1 MTRRE
6 PATTFRDTAPA
17 VPTCPLC
24 KGERVREWTNAD
36 ADPSKPLRAMAE
48 CEQGHKWEIERAVT
62 GKEQAK

>member
-24 KGERVREWTNAD
+24 KGERIREWTNAS
-36 ADPSKPLRAMAE
+36 ADKPLRALAE
-48 CEQGHKWEIERAVT
+48 CAEGHKWEVERVVT
-62 GKEQAK
+62 GKDGGK